1 MVIVTG
7 TGDAFCAGMD
17 LKHYVTEYVGATPQ
31 MLADWAK
38 LGLGGLTR
46 GHHRF
51 PKPVIAAVNG
61 WALAGGF
68 ELAMAADIRI
78 ASDRAKFGSFEA
90 RRGFHHGDGGI
101 ARLVNF
107 CGVAVAMEMLLT
119 AEPIDAVRAERINL
133 ISKVV
138 PHDTLMEEAR
148 KTAKFILRND
158 QPSVRSAKQMVLD
171 MIGRNLD
178 DQLYRECLAAYT
190 LMADNPVCARAPQ
203 EILRQERS
211 RPARRQCDA
220 ALACTRDDLGR
231 CAAHHGRAVQRADAR
246 ADPAFDVPRHHRTGG
261 RRRLSRAAPA
271 VHAGRACVPAAC
283 RAAPR

>member
-1 MVIVTG
+1 MTVVEREVSERIATLRLNRPEAKNAINKEVHLALCKAWEELAHDDTVDVVIVTG

-119 AEPIDAVRAERINL
+119 AEPIDAQRAERINL

-158 QPSVRSAKQMVLD
+158 QPSVRSAKQMVLE
-171 MIGRNLD
+171 MIGRTLD

-190 LMADNPVCARAPQ
+190 LMADNPAVP
-203 EILRQERS
+203 ERLKKFYDKKD
-211 RPARRQCDA
+211 R
-220 ALACTRDDLGR
+220 GR
-231 CAAHHGRAVQRADAR
+231 HGANT
-246 ADPAFDVPRHHRTGG
+246 TG
-261 RRRLSRAAPA
+261 L
-271 VHAGRACVPAAC
+271 
-283 RAAPR
+283 

>member
-1 MVIVTG
+1 MAVLEIQKADRIATMRLNRPEAKNALNEELHLALCRAWEDLAADEAVDVVILTG

-17 LKHYVTEYVGATPQ
+17 LRTHVTKYVGATPQ

-68 ELAMAADIRI
+68 ELALAADIRI
-78 ASDRAKFGSFEA
+78 ASDRATFGSFEA

-107 CGVAVAMEMLLT
+107 CGVAVALEMLLT
-119 AEPIDAVRAERINL
+119 AEPIDAHRACAVNMVSR
-133 ISKVV
+133 VV
-138 PHDTLMEEAR
+138 PHETLMDEAR
-148 KTAKFILRND
+148 RVARTILRND
-158 QPSVRSAKQMVLD
+158 QAAVRSAKQVILD

-178 DQLYRECLAAYT
+178 DQLYRECMAAYT
-190 LMADNPVCARAPQ
+190 LMANN
-203 EILRQERS
+203 
-211 RPARRQCDA
+211 
-220 ALACTRDDLGR
+220 
-231 CAAHHGRAVQRADAR
+231 
-246 ADPAFDVPRHHRTGG
+246 
-261 RRRLSRAAPA
+261 PA
-271 VHAGRACVPAAC
+271 VPALLESFYTKTDRGRHGVHATGL
-283 RAAPR
+283 